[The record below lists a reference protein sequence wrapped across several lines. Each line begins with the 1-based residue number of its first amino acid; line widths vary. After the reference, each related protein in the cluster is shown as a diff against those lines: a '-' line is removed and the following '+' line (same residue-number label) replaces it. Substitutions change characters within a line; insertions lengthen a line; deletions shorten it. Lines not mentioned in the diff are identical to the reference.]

1 MSMFTI
7 SGVVINTYDPPPRK
21 AEDGKEEESKPKVQ
35 IMGDMPV
42 PGGQKRMDLVTLSCE
57 DKGEYEA
64 LRGKTIAVALGIFS
78 PARGQ
83 VVYFIPKG
91 ARPVVISDKASG

>member
-7 SGVVINTYDPPPRK
+7 TGVVINTYDAPPRK
-21 AEDGKEEESKPKVQ
+21 AEDGKEEEGKPKVQ

-57 DKGEYEA
+57 DKREYEA
-64 LRGKTIAVALGIFS
+64 LQGKTISVPLGIFS
-78 PARGQ
+78 PGRGQ
-83 VVYFIPKG
+83 IVYFIPKG
-91 ARPVVISDKASG
+91 ARPLVVSEKAAA